1 MSRLA
6 YSLTDENRRRLRLL
20 SAFGTS
26 EGRDVT
32 ASDVVNRCVQSYFAK
47 VLEEYRRNADPDD
60 ALLKLME
67 EIASDDPHDDCK
79 AECSS
84 EEIGMPSGKSP
95 DGIRLFQV
103 WISFISCTME

>member
-32 ASDVVNRCVQSYFAK
+32 VSDVVNRCVQSYFAK

-60 ALLKLME
+60 VLLKLME
-67 EIASDDPHDDCK
+67 EIA
-79 AECSS
+79 
-84 EEIGMPSGKSP
+84 EEEREGSG
-95 DGIRLFQV
+95 
-103 WISFISCTME
+103 